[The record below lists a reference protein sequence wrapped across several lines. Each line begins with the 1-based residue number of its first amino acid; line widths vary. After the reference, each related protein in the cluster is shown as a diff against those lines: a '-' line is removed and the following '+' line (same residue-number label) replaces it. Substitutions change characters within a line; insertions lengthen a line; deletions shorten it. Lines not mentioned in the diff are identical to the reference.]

1 MPTVTDPMLSPGDD
15 EMDDDWLPAAVQE
28 ARDAGESIE
37 AGLKLAMGLG
47 ARLPLPG
54 SGQTARRWDIL
65 AAIAQA
71 DVTPARILEA
81 HSDALA
87 ILAEAGLAA
96 ESGLWGVFA
105 AEAPQAV
112 VIATEVGGTWHL
124 TGTKA
129 WCSLAYC
136 LDHALVTARTGQGT
150 RRLFAVDLHDS
161 SVDAAGPGE
170 WLARGLRTVG
180 SGPVQFAATP
190 ATPVGA
196 PDWYLQRPGF
206 AWGGMGVAACW
217 AGGAMGLW
225 QSLREYGESHRQ
237 DQLAMMLSAPPMWP
251 CTVPVRYWRRAP
263 GRWIVGW
270 PTAVPVS
277 C

>member
-15 EMDDDWLPAAVQE
+15 EMDDDWLAAAVQE

-96 ESGLWGVFA
+96 ESG
-105 AEAPQAV
+105 
-112 VIATEVGGTWHL
+112 
-124 TGTKA
+124 
-129 WCSLAYC
+129 
-136 LDHALVTARTGQGT
+136 
-150 RRLFAVDLHDS
+150 
-161 SVDAAGPGE
+161 
-170 WLARGLRTVG
+170 
-180 SGPVQFAATP
+180 
-190 ATPVGA
+190 
-196 PDWYLQRPGF
+196 
-206 AWGGMGVAACW
+206 
-217 AGGAMGLW
+217 
-225 QSLREYGESHRQ
+225 
-237 DQLAMMLSAPPMWP
+237 
-251 CTVPVRYWRRAP
+251 
-263 GRWIVGW
+263 
-270 PTAVPVS
+270 
-277 C
+277 